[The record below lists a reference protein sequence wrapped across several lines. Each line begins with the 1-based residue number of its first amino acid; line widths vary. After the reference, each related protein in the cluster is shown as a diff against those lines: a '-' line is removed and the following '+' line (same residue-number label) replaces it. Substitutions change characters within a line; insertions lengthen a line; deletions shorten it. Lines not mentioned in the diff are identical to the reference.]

1 MHMACSS
8 IMNQQQ
14 LVLVLRDGMLIV
26 NCVLSI
32 DLKRMLTAGCFEE
45 TRLALLILSS
55 YDHHKL

>member
-1 MHMACSS
+1 MD
-8 IMNQQQ
+8 QQQ

-32 DLKRMLTAGCFEE
+32 DLKRMLTAGCFGE

-55 YDHHKL
+55 YDHRKL